1 MAQVTTERSATT
13 AATVVSAGT
22 ERYLSFRLGE
32 EVFALPILDI
42 TEIIEYR
49 SLTAVPMMPPY
60 IRGVLNLRG
69 LVVPVVDLAARFG
82 RGSTELG
89 RRSSVIIVETAVT
102 GHGQHYGIIVDAVNE
117 VIHLDREDLQPPPAF
132 GAGIRADYISGM
144 AQRGNDFTI
153 VLSVGKVLSEDELDR
168 IGAVAA
174 SVPAHSVEAP
184 AETEAATA
192 EAVEAATE

>member
-49 SLTAVPMMPPY
+49 SPY

-117 VIHLDREDLQPPPAF
+117 VVHLDREDLQPPPAF

-192 EAVEAATE
+192 EGVEAATE